1 MGGKEGPQ
9 DLVTCAVLLRI
20 PAPMLYRSFPDMGT
34 QMEDLEAGA
43 EAASGGMAFA
53 HGGPLKEP
61 RMSPP
66 EAGDLS
72 K

>member
-1 MGGKEGPQ
+1 
-9 DLVTCAVLLRI
+9 
-20 PAPMLYRSFPDMGT
+20 MLYRSFPDMGT